1 MDNFIIYEQPISENV
16 RNFLK
21 CEYLNEKFNYFL
33 KQDDIWSIKSS
44 INTLLEMSDFIF
56 RINIKMELLKE
67 FERNI
72 FFLNYLN
79 DHEEIELNKYDE
91 LYSKIKIHMEALNNI
106 DSNPSKS
113 INEND
118 FLMQIKSKCH
128 IPAGNNFF
136 DMPAYLNFL
145 SSNKTSI
152 IDNINN
158 WYSPFSTILSSSIL
172 VLDTKRTISKFENI
186 SQADPYFERKID
198 KSLKIDLVRIKL
210 GNNINIYPDISASAQ
225 NINILFKTSYG
236 KNRLSKVAD
245 ESINFGLSISSSSS
259 SSSSSSK

>member
-1 MDNFIIYEQPISENV
+1 MNNFIIYEQPISENV

-21 CEYLNEKFNYFL
+21 CEYLNEKFNCSL
-33 KQDDIWSIKSS
+33 KKDDIWSIKSS
-44 INTLLEMSDFIF
+44 INTLIEMSDFIF

-67 FERNI
+67 FERNV

-79 DHEEIELNKYDE
+79 ENDDIELNIYDDF
-91 LYSKIKIHMEALNNI
+91 YNKIKVHMEALNNI
-106 DSNPSKS
+106 DNNPSKS

-145 SSNKTSI
+145 SSNKSLI
-152 IDNINN
+152 IENINN
-158 WYSPFSTILSSSIL
+158 WYLPFDIIFLTSNLILDI
-172 VLDTKRTISKFENI
+172 KRTISKFENI
-186 SQADPYFERKID
+186 SITDSYFEMKLD
-198 KSLKIDLVRIKL
+198 KSIKIDLIRVKL
-210 GNNINIYPDISASAQ
+210 ENNINIYPNISVSTQ

-236 KNRLSKVAD
+236 KNRLSKVID
-245 ESINFGLSISSSSS
+245 ESLDFGLSM
-259 SSSSSSK
+259 SSSK

>member
-1 MDNFIIYEQPISENV
+1 MENFIIYEQPISENV

-21 CEYLNEKFNYFL
+21 CEYLEEKFNCSL
-33 KQDDIWSIKSS
+33 KNDDIWSIKSS

-67 FERNI
+67 FERNV

-79 DHEEIELNKYDE
+79 ENGDIELNKYDE
-91 LYSKIKIHMEALNNI
+91 LYSKIKIHIDALNNI

-145 SSNKTSI
+145 SSNKTLV

-158 WYSPFSTILSSSIL
+158 WYLPFNAIFSSSIL
-172 VLDTKRTISKFENI
+172 ILDIKRAISKFENI
-186 SQADPYFERKID
+186 SQSDPYFERKID
-198 KSLKIDLVRIKL
+198 KSLKIDLVRIKIE
-210 GNNINIYPDISASAQ
+210 NNMNIYPDISASKQ

-236 KNRLSKVAD
+236 KNRLSRVVD
-245 ESINFGLSISSSSS
+245 ESVNFGLSISSSSS
-259 SSSSSSK
+259 SKG

>member
-1 MDNFIIYEQPISENV
+1 MNNFIIYEQPVSENV

-21 CEYLNEKFNYFL
+21 CEYLSEKFNCSL

-44 INTLLEMSDFIF
+44 IITLIEMSDFIF

-67 FERNI
+67 LERI
-72 FFLNYLN
+72 LVYLKYLKDN
-79 DHEEIELNKYDE
+79 ESIDLIKYDE
-91 LYSKIKIHMEALNNI
+91 FYNAVKTHIEELNNS

-113 INEND
+113 ISDND

-145 SSNKTSI
+145 SSNKTMI
-152 IDNINN
+152 IENINN
-158 WYSPFSTILSSSIL
+158 WYSPFNIIFLSSIL
-172 VLDTKRTISKFENI
+172 ILDIKRTISKFKNI
-186 SQADPYFERKID
+186 SITDSFFETKLD
-198 KSLKIDLVRIKL
+198 KSTKIDLIRVKL
-210 GNNINIYPDISASAQ
+210 ENNINIYPDISVSTQ

-236 KNRLSKVAD
+236 NNRLSKVID
-245 ESINFGLSISSSSS
+245 GSLDFELSMSA
-259 SSSSSSK
+259 SK

>member
-1 MDNFIIYEQPISENV
+1 MNNFIIYEQPVSENV

-21 CEYLNEKFNYFL
+21 CEYLCEKFNCSL
-33 KQDDIWSIKSS
+33 NQHDIWSIKSS
-44 INTLLEMSDFIF
+44 INTLIEMSDFIF

-67 FERNI
+67 LERNI
-72 FFLNYLN
+72 VYLNYLKDN
-79 DHEEIELNKYDE
+79 KNIDLNKYSE
-91 LYSKIKIHMEALNNI
+91 FYEKIKTHMEALNNS

-113 INEND
+113 ISEND

-145 SSNKTSI
+145 SSNKTLI

-158 WYSPFSTILSSSIL
+158 WYSPFDIIFLTSIL
-172 VLDTKRTISKFENI
+172 ILDIKRSISKFNNI
-186 SQADPYFERKID
+186 SITDSYFEMKLD
-198 KSLKIDLVRIKL
+198 KSIKIDLIRIKL
-210 GNNINIYPDISASAQ
+210 ENNINIYPNISVSTQ

-236 KNRLSKVAD
+236 KNRLSKVID
-245 ESINFGLSISSSSS
+245 ESLDFGLSM
-259 SSSSSSK
+259 SSSK

>member
-1 MDNFIIYEQPISENV
+1 MNNFIIYEQPVTENV

-21 CEYLNEKFNYFL
+21 CEYLCEKFNCSL

-44 INTLLEMSDFIF
+44 INTLIEMSDFIF

-67 FERNI
+67 LERNI
-72 FFLNYLN
+72 VYLNYLKDN
-79 DHEEIELNKYDE
+79 RGIDLNKYDE
-91 LYSKIKIHMEALNNI
+91 FFSQIHNHMEVLNNS

-113 INEND
+113 ISDND

-145 SSNKTSI
+145 SSNKSLI
-152 IDNINN
+152 IKNINN
-158 WYSPFSTILSSSIL
+158 WYSPFNIIFLTSNLILDI
-172 VLDTKRTISKFENI
+172 KRTISKFENI
-186 SQADPYFERKID
+186 SVADSYFEMKLD
-198 KSLKIDLVRIKL
+198 KSIKIDLIRIKL
-210 GNNINIYPDISASAQ
+210 ENNINIYPDISVSAQ

-236 KNRLSKVAD
+236 KNRLSKVID
-245 ESINFGLSISSSSS
+245 ESLDFGLSMSG
-259 SSSSSSK
+259 SK